1 MTSLLR
7 ARAPGRFNFYK
18 TKNIMALEIEGRIK
32 QKLAKQSGQGAKG
45 SWTKQDFVLE
55 YQDGNYPADVCL
67 TAFGNDKVADLDKY
81 QVGDSVKVAFNLR
94 AREYNG
100 RWYNDVR
107 VWRIA
112 PAGQSASAPA
122 QQQAYQAPQNYS
134 PAPQPIPARSLSSRL
149 PHRPSITFLRM
160 IQAMIFRSKSERK
173 IPSFFTPSHFVTAP
187 VGQWGAFSP
196 YPLRRYALRALFI
209 QPPVSS

>member
-7 ARAPGRFNFYK
+7 ARAPSRFNFYK

-134 PAPQPIPARSLSSRL
+134 PAPQPNYGAQPQQQAPAPTIYDL
-149 PHRPSITFLRM
+149 PADDPSNDLPF
-160 IQAMIFRSKSERK
+160 
-173 IPSFFTPSHFVTAP
+173 
-187 VGQWGAFSP
+187 
-196 YPLRRYALRALFI
+196 
-209 QPPVSS
+209 

>member
-7 ARAPGRFNFYK
+7 ARAPSRFNFYK

-112 PAGQSASAPA
+112 PAGQSAAAGIPGSTELLSGSSA
-122 QQQAYQAPQNYS
+122 
-134 PAPQPIPARSLSSRL
+134 
-149 PHRPSITFLRM
+149 
-160 IQAMIFRSKSERK
+160 E
-173 IPSFFTPSHFVTAP
+173 
-187 VGQWGAFSP
+187 
-196 YPLRRYALRALFI
+196 LRRTASAAGSRTDHRRS
-209 QPPVSS
+209 PCG